1 MEMASKGDGGTTDV
15 FAKHLK
21 SKGVDGAT
29 GEYPDLYS
37 AFADDHLLFSFGQ
50 GTTKSN
56 GELFQAFWIY
66 FSSYNFAHGR
76 MTNLSCYHG

>member
-56 GELFQAFWIY
+56 GEPCSFLQKFQTSKKFQFIQFCA
-66 FSSYNFAHGR
+66 
-76 MTNLSCYHG
+76 TEE